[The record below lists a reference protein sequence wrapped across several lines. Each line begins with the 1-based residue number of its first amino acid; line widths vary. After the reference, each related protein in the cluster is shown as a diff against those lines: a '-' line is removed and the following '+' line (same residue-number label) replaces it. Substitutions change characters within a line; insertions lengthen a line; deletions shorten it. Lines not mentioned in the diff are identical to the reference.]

1 MQYRSLY
8 FTVNLMASKKL
19 TLDIQGMQH
28 DFFEDTA
35 LIGIASSMPAFR
47 FCWLLNQSFGLNFYR
62 EPDLDPCM
70 RSSGSQRDGTREE
83 EQSFSI
89 YECLGDCNTSRYLLY
104 KLKVDKDS
112 LLPEIGHIDYLWMI
126 KSNTPEEDAEQFAPL
141 PASVARGA
149 DGTDF
154 PQQPVE
160 IGSQLTALNRSGLIV
175 RDQKRRCWHNV
186 L

>member
-1 MQYRSLY
+1 
-8 FTVNLMASKKL
+8 MASKKL
-19 TLDIQGMQH
+19 TLNIQGMQQ

-35 LIGIASSMPAFR
+35 LIGIASSMPAYR
-47 FCWLLNQSFGLNFYR
+47 FCWLLNQSFGLNFWR

-70 RSSGSQRDGTREE
+70 RPSGGQGDGTREE

-89 YECLGDCNTSRYLLY
+89 YECLGECNTSRYLLY

-126 KSNTPEEDAEQFAPL
+126 KSNTPEEDAEQFARCL
-141 PASVARGA
+141 RQLREVQMAQI
-149 DGTDF
+149 F
-154 PQQPVE
+154 PS
-160 IGSQLTALNRSGLIV
+160 SQLKSAANLL
-175 RDQKRRCWHNV
+175 